1 MAIKQW
7 GWVSHSDA
15 TISWG
20 ITCDVGDV
28 TVQEQCEESCDNV
41 TGTESNTVCR
51 KLRYL
56 IPTDDERSI
65 SFKRFYFCLL
75 KIFLL
80 IFSNALLYVF
90 CTLLTSKWRGEC
102 CWESVIRALCGL

>member
-1 MAIKQW
+1 MSVMLRCRK
-7 GWVSHSDA
+7 
-15 TISWG
+15 
-20 ITCDVGDV
+20 
-28 TVQEQCEESCDNV
+28 QCEESCDNV

-90 CTLLTSKWRGEC
+90 LYPFDLEMARRVLLGICNSCFVWPLIFHL
-102 CWESVIRALCGL
+102 SVLTAKI

>member
-1 MAIKQW
+1 MSVMLRCRK
-7 GWVSHSDA
+7 
-15 TISWG
+15 
-20 ITCDVGDV
+20 
-28 TVQEQCEESCDNV
+28 QCEESCDNV
-41 TGTESNTVCR
+41 TGTESNTACR
-51 KLRYL
+51 KLRCL

-102 CWESVIRALCGL
+102 CWESVIRALCSL